1 MTVRLRPLTTDEHQ
15 TLERLILSPTA
26 ATRVVTRARIVW
38 YASRGYGVSTIATRL
53 HLRPGTVRTWL
64 RRFNSQGLAG
74 LLDAARRRS
83 GARPGG
89 QPAPPGHGP
98 HQLGLPFGV

>member
-1 MTVRLRPLTTDEHQ
+1 MTTRLRPLTADEHQ
-15 TLERLILSPTA
+15 MLERLILSPTA

-38 YASRGYGVSTIATRL
+38 YASRGYDVSTIATRL

-64 RRFNSQGLAG
+64 HRFKNQGLAG
-74 LLDAARRRS
+74 LQDAGRRR

-89 QPAPPGHGP
+89 RAVLPEPQP
-98 HQLGLPFGV
+98 HQLDLPFEP